1 MYHHGLNPSIASR
14 PRAAPPLEEQHRL
27 LLAAQEI
34 RTRRAGQHQQG
45 DGREKADFYDGENKG
60 GKLNSPPKAQQG
72 DKRHG
77 DFLCCGLLGLLV
89 LVKEIASQD
98 NARCLK

>member
-1 MYHHGLNPSIASR
+1 VQNL
-14 PRAAPPLEEQHRL
+14 L
-27 LLAAQEI
+27 LLATQEI

-60 GKLNSPPKAQQG
+60 GKLNGPPKAQQG

-77 DFLCCGLLGLLV
+77 DFLCCESAGIIG
-89 LVKEIASQD
+89 AD
-98 NARCLK
+98 